1 MPTLPAARN
10 RVFRRNQSIFM
21 APRMRFSRNA
31 LVSALTAPRNRH
43 NGKLFRGDLAG
54 RLAATLKNSLKRP
67 RFVTG
72 LLRFR
77 KAGFYWPPRLD
88 ILPRP
93 TSFST
98 GWKNDD

>member
-54 RLAATLKNSLKRP
+54 RLAATLKNSLKKAAVRYRP
-67 RFVTG
+67 
-72 LLRFR
+72 LRFR
-77 KAGFYWPPRLD
+77 KAGFLLAAEARHPAPADQLFDRLE
-88 ILPRP
+88 
-93 TSFST
+93 
-98 GWKNDD
+98 K